1 MSKSIKVDENNNI
14 IFGENFLT
22 CEGNEALVQDI
33 RNLLNLWLG
42 EYPFDF
48 TIGVDYLGMLR
59 SNNLEILISQIQDI
73 INTDSRVSSS
83 SVSYDRGGLDDEIT
97 LNIKINTKEGD
108 VIYV

>member
-22 CEGNEALVQDI
+22 CEGNEALAQDI

-42 EYPFDF
+42 EYPFDI

-59 SNNLEILISQIQDI
+59 SNNLEMLISQIQDI
-73 INTDSRVSSS
+73 INDDNRVSSS
-83 SVSYDRGGLDDEIT
+83 SVSYERRGLLDEVI
-97 LNIKINTKEGD
+97 LNIKINTNEGD
-108 VIYV
+108 TVYV